1 MPRIKISKRTVD
13 GIIPPPAGANDKA
26 TQEFYRDTELT
37 GFGLK
42 VTNKGTKTYIVE
54 ARVQGKAKR
63 ITLGKHGPL
72 TPEQA
77 RKQAQ
82 ITLGQIA
89 TGNDPV
95 ADKKDQQIK
104 GVTLADAYRDYLLA
118 RHNLKP
124 STLGEYQRCIKGALS
139 DWLNKPM
146 ADITKDMI
154 ETRHRKLG
162 ETSVAGANGTMR
174 VLRAIFNF
182 AIEQYEDQ
190 KGQPIIQVNPT
201 KRLSKT
207 RSWYEVKPRQTLLTP
222 TQLKPWFDAT
232 LKLNQETTRDYLHFL
247 LFTGLRKSEASKMT
261 WGNVNFNERSFLIP
275 DTKNKDPHRLPMSD
289 HLEALLKRR
298 HFQSESPWVFPSPIT
313 DGPLKEPRTS
323 IKRVIELS
331 YIKFTL
337 HDLRRTFAT
346 TAENL
351 DIPHYALKRLLNHR
365 AANDVTG
372 GYIVPNAERLR
383 EPMQKITNY
392 ILGQIEGTDNDFSS
406 K

>member
-1 MPRIKISKRTVD
+1 MPHIKISKRTID
-13 GIIPPPAGANDKA
+13 GIIPPPAGANNKA

-95 ADKKDQQIK
+95 ADKKDQLIK
-104 GVTLADAYRDYLLA
+104 GVSLAEVYRDYKIA
-118 RHNLKP
+118 KPNLKP
-124 STLGEYQRCIKGALS
+124 NTLDEYTLRIEGALS

-146 ADITKDMI
+146 VDITKNMV
-154 ETRHRKLG
+154 EARHRHIG
-162 ETSVAGANGTMR
+162 QTSQAGANGTIR
-174 VLRAIFNF
+174 VLKALFNF

-190 KGQPIIQVNPT
+190 KGQPVIHINPT

-207 RSWYEVKPRQTLLTP
+207 GSLYEVRPRQSLLTP

-247 LFTGLRKSEASKMT
+247 LFTGLRKSEASNMT
-261 WGNVNFNERSFLIP
+261 WGNVDFNERTFLIP
-275 DTKNKDPHRLPMSD
+275 DTKNKDPHRLPMPD
-289 HLEALLKRR
+289 YLEDLLKRR
-298 HFQSESPWVFPSPIT
+298 HFQSESPWVFPSPIPE
-313 DGPLKEPRTS
+313 GPLKEPRTAV
-323 IKRVIELS
+323 KRVVELS
-331 YIKFTL
+331 GIKFMV

-346 TAENL
+346 TAEKL
-351 DIPHYALKRLLNHR
+351 DIPAYALKRLLNHKGE
-365 AANDVTG
+365 NDVTAS
-372 GYIVPNAERLR
+372 YIVPNVERLR
-383 EPMQKITNY
+383 APMQLIADHFKE
-392 ILGQIEGTDNDFSS
+392 QIGI
-406 K
+406 

>member
-1 MPRIKISKRTVD
+1 MPHIKISKRTVD
-13 GIIPPPAGANDKA
+13 GIIPPPAGANNKA

-95 ADKKDQQIK
+95 ADKKDQQTK
-104 GVTLADAYRDYLLA
+104 GVTLADAYRDYL
-118 RHNLKP
+118 RSKPNLKP
-124 STLGEYQRCIKGALS
+124 NTLDEYNRRIEGTLG
-139 DWLNKPM
+139 DWFNKPM
-146 ADITKDMI
+146 VDITKDMV
-154 ETRHRKLG
+154 EARHRHIG
-162 ETSVAGANGTMR
+162 QSSPAGANGTIR
-174 VLRAIFNF
+174 VLKAVFNF

-190 KGQPIIQVNPT
+190 KGQPVIMINPT

-207 RSWYEVKPRQTLLTP
+207 RSLYEVKPRQSLLTP
-222 TQLKPWFDAT
+222 TQLKPWFEAT

-247 LFTGLRKSEASKMT
+247 LFTGLRKSEATQMT
-261 WGNVNFNERSFLIP
+261 WQDVDFNERTFLIP
-275 DTKNKDPHRLPMSD
+275 DTKNKDPHRLPMSS
-289 HLEALLKRR
+289 HLESLLKRR

-313 DGPLKEPRTS
+313 DGPLKEPRTAV
-323 IKRVIELS
+323 KRVVELS
-331 YIKFTL
+331 GIQFTL

-372 GYIVPNAERLR
+372 SYIVPNAERLR
-383 EPMQKITNY
+383 EPMQRITNF
-392 ILGQIEGTDNDFSS
+392 IKEQIG
-406 K
+406 

>member
-1 MPRIKISKRTVD
+1 MPHIKISKRTVD
-13 GIIPPPAGANDKA
+13 GIIPPPAGANNKA

-95 ADKKDQQIK
+95 ADKKDQQTK
-104 GVTLADAYRDYLLA
+104 GVTLADAYRDYL
-118 RHNLKP
+118 RSKPNLKP
-124 STLGEYQRCIKGALS
+124 NTLDEYNRRIEGTLS
-139 DWLNKPM
+139 DWFNKPM
-146 ADITKDMI
+146 VGITKDMV
-154 ETRHRKLG
+154 EARHRHIG
-162 ETSVAGANGTMR
+162 QSSPAGANGTIR
-174 VLRAIFNF
+174 VLKAVFNF

-190 KGQPIIQVNPT
+190 KGQPVIMINPT

-207 RSWYEVKPRQTLLTP
+207 RSLYEVKPRQSLLTP
-222 TQLKPWFDAT
+222 TQLKPWFEAT

-247 LFTGLRKSEASKMT
+247 LFTGLRKSEATQMT
-261 WGNVNFNERSFLIP
+261 WQNVNFNERSFLIP
-275 DTKNKDPHRLPMSD
+275 DTKNKDPHRLPMSS

-313 DGPLKEPRTS
+313 DGPLKEPRTAV
-323 IKRVIELS
+323 KRVVELS
-331 YIKFTL
+331 GIQFTL

-372 GYIVPNAERLR
+372 SYIVPNAERLR
-383 EPMQKITNY
+383 EPMQLISDYFKEKI
-392 ILGQIEGTDNDFSS
+392 GQ
-406 K
+406 